1 MVKCHWPGCEK
12 LVVPSKWCCTMHWY
26 KLPQDIRHKIWHA
39 KAASVEYRIAVQE
52 AQAWIKRAYG

>member
-1 MVKCHWPGCEK
+1 
-12 LVVPSKWCCTMHWY
+12 MHWY